1 MDTVYRALVIYVFL
15 LIIFRI
21 AGERVLG
28 EITTFDLLL
37 ILIISEATQQA
48 MVNND
53 HSLVGA
59 MILITTLVGIDIT
72 LSLMK
77 QRFPRLAKV
86 VDGLPVILV
95 KDGKIIESH
104 ASRERVSKDDILA
117 AARSLQ
123 GIERMDQIKYAI
135 VEESGKISIVP
146 TDRP

>member
-1 MDTVYRALVIYVFL
+1 

-123 GIERMDQIKYAI
+123 RMDQIKYAI